1 MRFFLS
7 VFLFFSFLLQGTF
20 SYSQT
25 VPDTLNIAKQLRAKG
40 KIHKSFSLLKKTY
53 SNHPDDLNVAWLTAQ
68 TAFWANR
75 IGKSKQL
82 YEKAIKSN
90 PKNLY
95 LQLDY
100 AKILVNCGEFEK
112 AGQLLKV
119 YLAFDST
126 NSQALTALARIL
138 FWRCK
143 YQDASLL
150 ITKVLKQDP
159 KDQDASSLYKEI
171 ALARSPY
178 LKFGSGFSTDDQP
191 MQTATMMLGGGL
203 YFNALSAL
211 RFTFQAP
218 LMIRNGKTVNAFIF
232 QAGNTSFISKA
243 NLTIRLDAG
252 VMRFPYKNSYRG
264 TGNLSI
270 DKIFLQ
276 HLILSVSVQRNPY
289 FATRS
294 SIDTMVIQNHLAGS
308 IGWNDQN
315 SWNGEAAVEAFTY
328 PMDHNLTYSGYAWV
342 FGPPVKFSIF
352 QFRFGY
358 GYNYSNSQQNR
369 FISEKSLSEI
379 ISSYDASTKIT
390 GIYNPY
396 YTPIDQQVHSFL
408 LAITGHPLKWL
419 DFSINANA
427 GLYATTKAP
436 YLYLDKDKTDNPIL
450 KTGFATTSFYP
461 LTVQLQ
467 VLMKLSE
474 RIHLQAEYTYL
485 STYFYTSHYAG
496 IGLNIRFPNEKKT

>member
-1 MRFFLS
+1 MRFFIAVS
-7 VFLFFSFLLQGTF
+7 LFFSFLLQGTF
-20 SYSQT
+20 SHSQT
-25 VPDTLNIAKQLRAKG
+25 VSDTLNIAKQLRAKG

-53 SNHPDDLNVAWLTAQ
+53 ANHPNDLNVAWLTAQ

-75 IGKSKQL
+75 IGKSKHL

-100 AKILVNCGEFEK
+100 AKILVNCDEFEK
-112 AGQLLKV
+112 AGHLLKV
-119 YLAFDST
+119 YLAYDST
-126 NSQALTALARIL
+126 NSQALTALAKIF
-138 FWRCK
+138 FWRCR

-150 ITKVLKQDP
+150 VTKSLKQDP
-159 KDQDASSLYKEI
+159 KYQDAFSLYKEI

-178 LKFGSGFSTDDQP
+178 LKFGAGYGTDDQP
-191 MQTATMMLGGGL
+191 MQTVSIMLGGGL

-218 LMIRNGKTVNAFIF
+218 FMIRDGKTANAFIF

-243 NLTIRLDAG
+243 NLTINVDAG
-252 VMRFPYKNSYRG
+252 VMRFPYKSSYTW

-270 DKIFLQ
+270 DKIFLR
-276 HLILSVSVQRNPY
+276 HLVLSVSAQKIPY
-289 FATRS
+289 FATRTS
-294 SIDTMVIQNHLAGS
+294 VDTIVIQNHLAGS
-308 IGWNDQN
+308 VGWNDQN
-315 SWNGEAAVEAFTY
+315 SWNGQAAVEASTY
-328 PMDHNLTYSGYAWV
+328 PMDHDLTYTGYAWV
-342 FGPPVKFSIF
+342 FVPPVKFSVF

-358 GYNYSNSQQNR
+358 GYNYSNSKKNR
-369 FISEKSLSEI
+369 FVSEKSLSEI
-379 ISSYDASTKIT
+379 ISNYDANTKIA

-396 YTPIDQQVHSFL
+396 YTPNDQQIHSFL
-408 LAITGHPLKWL
+408 LAITGHLLKWM

-427 GLYATTKAP
+427 GFYATTQAP
-436 YLYLDKDKTDNPIL
+436 YLYLDKDETNNTIL
-450 KTGFATTSFYP
+450 KTGFATTRFYP
-461 LTVQLQ
+461 LTVHLQ
-467 VLMKLSE
+467 VLMKVSE
-474 RIHLQAEYTYL
+474 QIHLQVEYTYM

>member
-1 MRFFLS
+1 MRFFLAVS
-7 VFLFFSFLLQGTF
+7 LFFFLLFHGAF
-20 SYSQT
+20 SHSQT
-25 VPDTLNIAKQLRAKG
+25 VSDTLNIAKQLRAKG

-53 SNHPDDLNVAWLTAQ
+53 VNHPDDLNVAWLTAQ

-112 AGQLLKV
+112 AGHLLKV
-119 YLAFDST
+119 YLVYDST
-126 NSQALTALARIL
+126 NSQAMTALARIL
-138 FWRCK
+138 FWRCR
-143 YQDASLL
+143 YHDATLL
-150 ITKVLKQDP
+150 VTKILKQDP

-171 ALARSPY
+171 AFAHSPY
-178 LKFGSGFSTDDQP
+178 LKFGSGYGTDDQP
-191 MQTATMMLGGGL
+191 MQTASIMLGGGL

-218 LMIRNGKTVNAFIF
+218 FMIRDGKTANTFIF

-243 NLTIRLDAG
+243 NLTISVDAG
-252 VMRFPYKNSYRG
+252 VMRFPYKSSYKW

-276 HLILSVSVQRNPY
+276 HLVLSVSAQKNPY

-294 SIDTMVIQNHLAGS
+294 SVDTMVIQNHLAGS
-308 IGWNDQN
+308 IGWNNQN
-315 SWNGEAAVEAFTY
+315 SWNGQAAIEAFTY
-328 PMDHNLTYSGYAWV
+328 PMDHNLTYTGYAWI
-342 FGPPVKFSIF
+342 FGPPVKFSVF

-358 GYNYSNSQQNR
+358 GYNYSNSKKNR
-369 FISEKSLSEI
+369 FVSENSLSEI
-379 ISSYDASTKIT
+379 ISNYNANAKIA

-396 YTPIDQQVHSFL
+396 YTPINQQIHSFL

-427 GLYATTKAP
+427 GFYATTQAP
-436 YLYLDKDKTDNPIL
+436 YIYLDKDETNNTIL
-450 KTGFATTSFYP
+450 KTGFAATSFYP

-467 VLMKLSE
+467 VLLKVTE
-474 RIHLQAEYTYL
+474 RIHLQAEYTYM

>member
-1 MRFFLS
+1 MRFFLAL
-7 VFLFFSFLLQGTF
+7 FLFLFLLLQGTP
-20 SYSQT
+20 SHSQT
-25 VPDTLNIAKQLRAKG
+25 VSDTLNIAKQLRAKG
-40 KIHKSFSLLKKTY
+40 KIHKAFFLLKKTY
-53 SNHPDDLNVAWLTAQ
+53 ANHPDDLNVVWLTAQ

-82 YEKAIKSN
+82 YEKAIESN

-100 AKILVNCGEFEK
+100 AKTLVNCGEFEK
-112 AGQLLKV
+112 AGHLLKV
-119 YLAFDST
+119 YLDYDST
-126 NSQALTALARIL
+126 NSQALTALARIF
-138 FWRCK
+138 FWRCR

-150 ITKVLKQDP
+150 VTKALKQDP
-159 KDQDASSLYKEI
+159 KYQEAFSLYKEI
-171 ALARSPY
+171 VLARSPY
-178 LKFGSGFSTDDQP
+178 LRFSAGYGTDDQP
-191 MQTATMMLGGGL
+191 MQTASIILGGGL

-218 LMIRNGKTVNAFIF
+218 FMIRDGKTANTFIF

-243 NLTIRLDAG
+243 NLNISLDAG
-252 VMRFPYKNSYRG
+252 VMRFPYKSNYTW

-276 HLILSVSVQRNPY
+276 HLVLSVYAQKNPY

-294 SIDTMVIQNHLAGS
+294 SVDTMVIQNHLAGS
-308 IGWNDQN
+308 VGWNGQN
-315 SWNGEAAVEAFTY
+315 SWNGKAALEASTY
-328 PMDHNLTYSGYAWV
+328 PMDHNLIYTGYAWL
-342 FGPPVKFSIF
+342 FGPPVKFSVF

-358 GYNYSNSQQNR
+358 GYNYSNSKKNR
-369 FISEKSLSEI
+369 FVSEKSLSEI
-379 ISSYDASTKIT
+379 ISNYNANAKIT

-396 YTPIDQQVHSFL
+396 YTPKDQQIHSFL
-408 LAITGHPLKWL
+408 LTITGHLLKWL
-419 DFSINANA
+419 EFSINANA
-427 GLYATTKAP
+427 GFYATTQAP
-436 YLYLDKDKTDNPIL
+436 YLYLDKDETNNTIF
-450 KTGFATTSFYP
+450 KTGFATTSFFP

-467 VLMKLSE
+467 ALMKVSE
-474 RIHLQAEYTYL
+474 RIHLQAEYTYM